1 LPGIIAVRQSFTQ
14 EALDRLLGRACQ
26 SGDLLFRGAGSLN
39 PPAIGGQALTRRNPL
54 GETKTAFQF
63 VPRTGEFAPLEG
75 GNALQR
81 VLLIVQVLMNR
92 FAGIIALAATGF
104 SGQGIQPAFK
114 FRFEAH
120 AERVKQ
126 V

>member
-1 LPGIIAVRQSFTQ
+1 LAK
-14 EALDRLLGRACQ
+14 
-26 SGDLLFRGAGSLN
+26 
-39 PPAIGGQALTRRNPL
+39 PPRRNPV

-63 VPRTGEFAPLEG
+63 VPRTGGFAPLEG
-75 GNALQR
+75 GNALQM
-81 VLLIVQVLMNR
+81 VLLIVQVSTNR
-92 FAGIIALAATGF
+92 FAGMLALAATGF
-104 SGQGIQPAFK
+104 SGQGIQPVFK